1 MCVGERGVQGQDK
14 DVRWTDINQQTETW
28 YNFKSRDRRLCVRSV
43 CVCVCVYVC
52 VCGVCEGH
60 MAEIFEPWAS
70 AKVVLASAF
79 HDGCNKSEH
88 LK

>member
-1 MCVGERGVQGQDK
+1 MLDGQTSTNRPKHGKTAKVEIEGCVCDQ
-14 DVRWTDINQQTETW
+14 
-28 YNFKSRDRRLCVRSV
+28 
-43 CVCVCVYVC
+43 CVCVCVC

-79 HDGCNKSEH
+79 HDGCSKSER